1 MAVCSAPSPL
11 RLRAQRPTPSV
22 LREIERSVQL
32 ILAGTGA
39 CQPVFERRR
48 AKRYPF
54 PYPIR
59 LIPVS
64 TEGCV
69 LIDEAMYVL
78 GKHLSPHGVDF
89 YGTRPLPYRF
99 AVMCFDCGEGRRL
112 QLLMDLTWCRFCH
125 HGWYENGGRF
135 LQEIA
140 PTTTADCGGATA
152 V

>member
-1 MAVCSAPSPL
+1 MAVCSAQPAL
-11 RLRAQRPTPSV
+11 RIRAQRPLPSA
-22 LREIERSVQL
+22 LQEIERSVQL
-32 ILAGTGA
+32 ILGGTGA
-39 CQPVFERRR
+39 GQPVFERRR

-59 LIPVS
+59 LIPMS
-64 TEGCV
+64 NDGTV
-69 LIDEAMYVL
+69 LIDEAMFVL
-78 GKHLSPHGVDF
+78 GKHLSLHGLDF
-89 YGTRPLPYRF
+89 YGSRPLPYRF
-99 AVMCFDCGEGRRL
+99 AITCFDCGGGRRL

-140 PTTTADCGGATA
+140 PTTTADSVDANA